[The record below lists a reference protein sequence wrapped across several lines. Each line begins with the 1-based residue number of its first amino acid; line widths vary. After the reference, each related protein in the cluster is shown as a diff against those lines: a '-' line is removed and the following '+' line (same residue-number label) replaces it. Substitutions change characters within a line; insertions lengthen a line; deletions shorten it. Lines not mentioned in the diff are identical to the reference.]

1 VSFPENDTGIMDLD
15 FGNAN
20 LTGNSSWNL
29 TPKGGDLSIRTGME
43 FIFQRGLFQ
52 QAGIGE

>member
-1 VSFPENDTGIMDLD
+1 VSFPKNDTRIMDLD

-29 TPKGGDLSIRTGME
+29 RPKGGDLSIRTGMQ
-43 FIFQRGLFQ
+43 FIFQRGLSQ
-52 QAGIGE
+52 QDGRGE

>member
-1 VSFPENDTGIMDLD
+1 MDLD